1 MCGRYSAYDLHLLG
15 QILSNLPIQMKLPP
29 RPTWNAAPSQ
39 ILPVL
44 VEAPDEEQW
53 ELTGMSW
60 GLVPRWAKPGERPK
74 VAPINARAE
83 TLTQKPMFRSL
94 VKRNRCI
101 VPANGFYE
109 WKKEGSGK
117 QPYYIHLRDEPMM
130 FFAGL
135 FAMYFTLRSTS
146 GQMWAEETAKLNFP
160 FALVNTIV
168 LVASSF
174 TCQMGVFAAE
184 RLQPR
189 RLGGPLSF
197 TRWGM
202 NEWFTLTFIMGAFF
216 VAGQATEYAMLVSEH
231 VSLSS
236 NAYGSAFYMTT
247 GFHGLHV
254 IGGLIAFLLIIGR
267 SFAAKKFGHFEA
279 TSAIVTSYYWHFVD
293 VVWIGLFLV
302 IYVLK

>member
-1 MCGRYSAYDLHLLG
+1 MVSVGTVVW
-15 QILSNLPIQMKLPP
+15 LS
-29 RPTWNAAPSQ
+29 S
-39 ILPVL
+39 
-44 VEAPDEEQW
+44 
-53 ELTGMSW
+53 EL
-60 GLVPRWAKPGERPK
+60 
-74 VAPINARAE
+74 
-83 TLTQKPMFRSL
+83 
-94 VKRNRCI
+94 
-101 VPANGFYE
+101 
-109 WKKEGSGK
+109 
-117 QPYYIHLRDEPMM
+117 M

-135 FAMYFTLRSTS
+135 FAMYFSLRAAS
-146 GQMWAEETAKLNFP
+146 GELWAEETAKLNFP

-189 RLGGPLSF
+189 RGGGVF
-197 TRWGM
+197 AFGRWGM
-202 NEWFTLTFIMGAFF
+202 TEWFLLTFLMGAFF
-216 VAGQATEYAMLVSEH
+216 VAGQATEYTMLVSEH

-236 NAYGSAFYMTT
+236 NAYGSAFYITT

-254 IGGLIAFLLIIGR
+254 IGGLVAFLFIIGR
-267 SFAAKKFGHFEA
+267 AFAAKRFGHYEA